1 MRVRRPTGSRG
12 GCRTGSR
19 NLFVTLRS
27 RGRRIGTWLGGRRP
41 TGRAE
46 VTLKL
51 ERFWNRKCRGWG
63 GQRVRARAGCGKWRL
78 RGERPS
84 AALLFVRRRAADF
97 SRLILDPKR
106 FIWTRLR

>member
-1 MRVRRPTGSRG
+1 MRRPAGSRG
-12 GCRTGSR
+12 GCCTGSR

-27 RGRRIGTWLGGRRP
+27 GGRRIGARLGGRRP

-46 VTLKL
+46 ITLKL
-51 ERFWNRKCRGWG
+51 ERFWNRNCRLWG
-63 GQRVRARAGCGKWRL
+63 GPRVRARTGCGKWRL

-84 AALLFVRRRAADF
+84 AALLFVRRRAAEF
-97 SRLILDPKR
+97 WRLVVDPKR